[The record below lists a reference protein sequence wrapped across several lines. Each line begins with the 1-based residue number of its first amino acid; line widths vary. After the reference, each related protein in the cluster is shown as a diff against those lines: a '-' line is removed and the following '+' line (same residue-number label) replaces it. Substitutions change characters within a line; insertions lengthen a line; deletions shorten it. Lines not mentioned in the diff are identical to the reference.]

1 MVIQKLKLQLS
12 DTFVPSTPSPV
23 LILVYSLPVADK
35 NALG

>member
-1 MVIQKLKLQLS
+1 MVIQMLKLQLS

-23 LILVYSLPVADK
+23 LIVYSLPVADK